1 MKLTNLI
8 ETDQTSQHHEAFLA
22 DVVNGLSTE
31 QKSISAKYFYD
42 DIGSELFQKISQ
54 HHDYY
59 PTKTEFSILENISN
73 LLLLPDR
80 HFRKSHAAV
89 R

>member
-8 ETDQTSQHHEAFLA
+8 EKDQTSRHHEAFIT
-22 DVVNGLSTE
+22 DVINGLSAE

-54 HHDYY
+54 HPDYY
-59 PTKTEFSILENISN
+59 PTKTEFSIC
-73 LLLLPDR
+73 LLYTSD
-80 HFRKSHAAV
+80 AADDV
-89 R
+89 STV